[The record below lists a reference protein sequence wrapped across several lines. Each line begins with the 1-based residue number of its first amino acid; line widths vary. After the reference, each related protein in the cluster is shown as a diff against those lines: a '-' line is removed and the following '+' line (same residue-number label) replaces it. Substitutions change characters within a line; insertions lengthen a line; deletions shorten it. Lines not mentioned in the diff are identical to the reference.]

1 LRYMRKLAALSIMTG
16 HIWREKGLTRK
27 QVAKRGNL
35 SVEFVRDM
43 EACKVFNPELYFG
56 LLP

>member
-1 LRYMRKLAALSIMTG
+1 MRKLAALSIMTG